1 MTPRT
6 EEVAVLEAGG
16 FYWNGI
22 DELRQ
27 VVGIKNRQVEFVNLL
42 EPGGPVHSVPIEQM
56 GAWGAQQLNFHI
68 ATSIRDMLLAAR
80 MRLTTRQKSLLIER
94 FPLRASPYITHPP
107 AAEMANPQE
116 QATAEALI
124 ERGILASVPAPKR
137 AVPRVRLT
145 ELRGLPLARV
155 LQGHPPLMDFRSS

>member
-27 VVGIKNRQVEFVNLL
+27 VVGIKNRHVEFVNLL
-42 EPGGPVHSVPIEQM
+42 EPGSPVQSVPIEQM
-56 GAWGAQQLNFHI
+56 GAWGAKPLSFHT

-107 AAEMANPQE
+107 AADIANPQE

-137 AVPRVRLT
+137 SLRRVRLT
-145 ELRGLPLARV
+145 EMRGLPLARA